1 MLTALLFPYL
11 SSSQPKGRI
20 RTKQW
25 TVEDYHVEIVFYLCE
40 QSYETGSKWL
50 NKDGMHRFACRWKK
64 KRKGKKNYGQLWD
77 NESRSIGTR
86 FIVFCCSQSTKRM
99 NRIIASVWNF
109 ETNVV
114 RSGDEQFGK
123 PPVQWPEAPLLYIY
137 LRLPFLSAKLHT
149 CYSRLLIVALDKFWR
164 TDFKNLKNLPNSIS
178 ISWKVKKM
186 KRKIENRG
194 DWGGKMLLVARDAS
208 LGPHYYVRIP
218 GRIERRTVHRSVL
231 CTGEVQRLIRK
242 SNPR

>member
-40 QSYETGSKWL
+40 QSYETGSGKWEFEWL

-99 NRIIASVWNF
+99 NRMNRIIASVWNF

-123 PPVQWPEAPLLYIY
+123 PLVQWPEAPFVYIY
-137 LRLPFLSAKLHT
+137 GYHSSLQNYTPV
-149 CYSRLLIVALDKFWR
+149 I
-164 TDFKNLKNLPNSIS
+164 
-178 ISWKVKKM
+178 
-186 KRKIENRG
+186 
-194 DWGGKMLLVARDAS
+194 RD
-208 LGPHYYVRIP
+208 Y
-218 GRIERRTVHRSVL
+218 
-231 CTGEVQRLIRK
+231 
-242 SNPR
+242 